1 MDAEFVEDGY
11 IRVYQDIRG
20 LHRSEGAW
28 VLNRPLAGPVNDTG
42 IDESTDAYDTIEWL
56 VKNTP
61 ESNGKVGV
69 IGSSLSRIHDA
80 DGGDQSASGAQGGG
94 AAKPDGR
101 WLDGR

>member
-1 MDAEFVEDGY
+1 MDIEFVEDGY

-42 IDESTDAYDTIEWL
+42 IDESTDAYDTIDWL
-56 VKNTP
+56 VKNVP
-61 ESNGKVGV
+61 ESNGKVGRHRLF
-69 IGSSLSRIHDA
+69 LSGLHDA
-80 DGGDQSASGAQGGG
+80 DGADQSASRAEGDG

-101 WLDGR
+101 RLDGR

>member
-42 IDESTDAYDTIEWL
+42 IDESTDAYDTIDWL
-56 VKNTP
+56 VKNDA
-61 ESNGKVGV
+61 GV
-69 IGSSLSRIHDA
+69 ERQGRGHRLFLSRLHDV
-80 DGGDQSASGAQGGG
+80 DGGDQSASGAEGDGS
-94 AAKPDGR
+94 AKPDGR

>member
-42 IDESTDAYDTIEWL
+42 IDESTDAYDTIDWL
-56 VKNTP
+56 VKNVP

-69 IGSSLSRIHDA
+69 IGSSYLGFTTL
-80 DGGDQSASGAQGGG
+80 DGGDQSASRAEGGG
-94 AAKPDGR
+94 AAEPDGR
-101 WLDGR
+101 RLDGR